1 FGLRSEEDAAVAPAL
16 VVWAWILGLDRP
28 DRRRMVSLFVGW
40 VLVGAAYATVRT
52 LVRQPFGGYMS
63 IAPMFIGQSWLSVR
77 LTAVAALADV
87 ARLLV
92 FPLTLPSAGLV
103 LAASAALSRLPPE
116 RMRLVVAVLC
126 LSGAFARRC
135 ASPPGAMIML

>member
-1 FGLRSEEDAAVAPAL
+1 
-16 VVWAWILGLDRP
+16 
-28 DRRRMVSLFVGW
+28 MVSLLVGW
-40 VLVGAAYATVRT
+40 VVVGAAYAAVRT

-92 FPLTLPSAGLV
+92 FPLTLRVDYSPNERTVVTSPLALLFAAGL
-103 LAASAALSRLPPE
+103 
-116 RMRLVVAVLC
+116 LC
-126 LSGAFARRC
+126 GRAWRVRVF
-135 ASPPGAMIML
+135 